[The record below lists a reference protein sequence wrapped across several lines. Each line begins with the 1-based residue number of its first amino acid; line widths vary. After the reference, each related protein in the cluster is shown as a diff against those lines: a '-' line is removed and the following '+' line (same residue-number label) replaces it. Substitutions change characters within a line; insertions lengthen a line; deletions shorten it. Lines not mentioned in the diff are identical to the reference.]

1 MWRGHSW
8 DGRSDISEA
17 VAMLVYK
24 HHRSTYFTLMFNPVT
39 GDVISDDPC
48 DLDLDQA
55 LLLPETH
62 SDLPRPVLLV
72 GVDNSAMILPSA
84 AMAHL
89 VKEMP
94 RLFVMT
100 ERDGVMVG
108 NMVTITKDKVTLFP
122 VWNMV
127 TSGDKIITIRSRQQ
141 DEVVHSA
148 GRVLADRSVLFKY
161 MNPNLALVMTEGL
174 DTQSKTMISVQ
185 IVDLVTGKV
194 FFSATHKKVT
204 GPFHAVH
211 SENWAVYTFYN
222 EKARRTEVVS
232 LEMYEG
238 KEQSN
243 ATTFSSIDSQVVPL
257 VERQA
262 YILPLDIVALE
273 ETMTTKGITS
283 KLLLVATTD
292 DLPMHMLDPR
302 RPAPSTP
309 ANLREPGIPPY
320 IPELPYPHESVL
332 NYKEKVE
339 AIRGVVTSPSGLEST
354 VIVMV
359 YGLDVYGT
367 RLAPSKGFDL
377 IKDDFDYL
385 VISAV
390 IIGLIF
396 ASFVT
401 RRLAQLKI
409 LNQAWR

>member
-1 MWRGHSW
+1 
-8 DGRSDISEA
+8 
-17 VAMLVYK
+17 
-24 HHRSTYFTLMFNPVT
+24 
-39 GDVISDDPC
+39 
-48 DLDLDQA
+48 
-55 LLLPETH
+55 
-62 SDLPRPVLLV
+62 
-72 GVDNSAMILPSA
+72 
-84 AMAHL
+84 
-89 VKEMP
+89 
-94 RLFVMT
+94 
-100 ERDGVMVG
+100 
-108 NMVTITKDKVTLFP
+108 
-122 VWNMV
+122 
-127 TSGDKIITIRSRQQ
+127 
-141 DEVVHSA
+141 
-148 GRVLADRSVLFKY
+148 

-185 IVDLVTGKV
+185 ILDLVTGKV

-273 ETMTTKGITS
+273 RPFTF

-320 IPELPYPHESVL
+320 IPELPS
-332 NYKEKVE
+332 
-339 AIRGVVTSPSGLEST
+339 
-354 VIVMV
+354 
-359 YGLDVYGT
+359 
-367 RLAPSKGFDL
+367 
-377 IKDDFDYL
+377 
-385 VISAV
+385 
-390 IIGLIF
+390 
-396 ASFVT
+396 
-401 RRLAQLKI
+401 
-409 LNQAWR
+409 

>member
-1 MWRGHSW
+1 
-8 DGRSDISEA
+8 
-17 VAMLVYK
+17 
-24 HHRSTYFTLMFNPVT
+24 
-39 GDVISDDPC
+39 
-48 DLDLDQA
+48 
-55 LLLPETH
+55 
-62 SDLPRPVLLV
+62 
-72 GVDNSAMILPSA
+72 
-84 AMAHL
+84 
-89 VKEMP
+89 
-94 RLFVMT
+94 
-100 ERDGVMVG
+100 
-108 NMVTITKDKVTLFP
+108 
-122 VWNMV
+122 
-127 TSGDKIITIRSRQQ
+127 
-141 DEVVHSA
+141 
-148 GRVLADRSVLFKY
+148 

-185 IVDLVTGKV
+185 ILDLVTGKV

-211 SENWAVYTFYN
+211 SENWAVYTFFN
-222 EKARRTEVVS
+222 EKTRRTEVVS
-232 LEMYEG
+232 VEMYEG

-283 KLLLVATTD
+283 KHLLVATTD
-292 DLPMHMLDPR
+292 GSVLDLPMHMLDPR

-309 ANLREPGIPPY
+309 GHLREPGIPPY
-320 IPELPYPHESVL
+320 IPELPVPHESIL

-339 AIRGVVTSPSGLEST
+339 SIRGVVTSPSGLEST

-385 VISAV
+385 MISAV
-390 IIGLIF
+390 IIGLII

-401 RRLAQLKI
+401 RRLAQLKS